1 MNSLIKVLANSL
13 EEETKTKKSSKSSK
27 PKREPNYFGC
37 VNSKYP
43 ALLEKFSIVVK
54 LTLDIKRKAIEDCIS
69 KVRGI
74 TEKEYK
80 TKLRDTMMEF
90 VLNLSFLMECRE
102 LGLEPFAAAQN
113 MVILYRHKKAL
124 KDGIK
129 EAFNNDFKFLKEPLF
144 TEAELADAKFN
155 GVEGIAT
162 KAQRKQLSL
171 LIERAMSILPNEE
184 DESKGDSDK

>member
-1 MNSLIKVLANSL
+1 MSNLLNVIVDSFA
-13 EEETKTKKSSKSSK
+13 EMKKEKKSKSSK
-27 PKREPNYFGC
+27 PKRTPNYFGY

-43 ALLEKFSIVVK
+43 ALIEKFSII
-54 LTLDIKRKAIEDCIS
+54 TDITWNVKRKAIEDCIN
-69 KVRGI
+69 KVNGI

-80 TKLRDTMMEF
+80 TKLRDTMLEF
-90 VLNLSFLMECRE
+90 VLNLAFLMECKE
-102 LGLEPFAAAQN
+102 LGLEPFAVAQN
-113 MVILYRHKKAL
+113 MVILYKHKKAL

-129 EAFNNDFKFLKEPLF
+129 EAFNNDFELLKEPLF

-184 DESKGDSDK
+184 DESKDDSDE